1 MRIGLISAEKH
12 CKTHIQGLR
21 SDGYDVTCLG
31 ARPTSIP
38 PSYDA
43 LIVRVASSSHGGE
56 ATARSWMRETGKPA
70 IYEDGLTGI
79 RRELKRLVLDVAV
92 PQRKEDLPKK
102 VCCSEIQDDLAAC
115 AKTYVEARPYDT
127 QEDLSKALRAV
138 LYKKYP
144 DQADRCLSIVPALVA
159 TYHTHMESSV
169 TPSAKTNIYPA
180 TRGDLPTDQK
190 WAATYSVNRMRTVYD
205 NTNKLIDNMPPDARD
220 AFLDIYMQC
229 DADPTL
235 DFRTLL
241 WGSVTARHVFFRKG
255 GRSIFDAKPMDF
267 IMFVMLLSSSED
279 AMQKRPFFTSYK
291 SLTSKGNDSRLPDAV
306 AWFLG
311 LPEPLNAPSVI
322 GNRVEAPKV
331 VGAAPE
337 TNSEPVQATVSAD
350 TVETNSEPV
359 QATVSADTVE
369 SNTEAILTLM
379 DDVSKFRNEI
389 QADVSQIGAGLQET
403 IGYFESRIK
412 ALEERVTQVRLDQI
426 PDSNIGSRIKAL
438 EVGASE
444 TLRQAQTGA
453 RMAVEEMREEL
464 RSDIFDAFDALAAEQ
479 PSGDVSSNPLAALEQ
494 VKAALKAAGFKGT
507 LTLTIE

>member
-1 MRIGLISAEKH
+1 
-12 CKTHIQGLR
+12 
-21 SDGYDVTCLG
+21 
-31 ARPTSIP
+31 
-38 PSYDA
+38 
-43 LIVRVASSSHGGE
+43 
-56 ATARSWMRETGKPA
+56 
-70 IYEDGLTGI
+70 
-79 RRELKRLVLDVAV
+79 
-92 PQRKEDLPKK
+92 
-102 VCCSEIQDDLAAC
+102 
-115 AKTYVEARPYDT
+115 
-127 QEDLSKALRAV
+127 
-138 LYKKYP
+138 
-144 DQADRCLSIVPALVA
+144 
-159 TYHTHMESSV
+159 
-169 TPSAKTNIYPA
+169 
-180 TRGDLPTDQK
+180 
-190 WAATYSVNRMRTVYD
+190 
-205 NTNKLIDNMPPDARD
+205 
-220 AFLDIYMQC
+220 
-229 DADPTL
+229 
-235 DFRTLL
+235 
-241 WGSVTARHVFFRKG
+241 
-255 GRSIFDAKPMDF
+255 
-267 IMFVMLLSSSED
+267 
-279 AMQKRPFFTSYK
+279 MQKRPFFTSYK

-331 VGAAPE
+331 VGAAP
-337 TNSEPVQATVSAD
+337 
-350 TVETNSEPV
+350 ETNSEPV

-464 RSDIFDAFDALAAEQ
+464 RSDISSALDALAAEQ

-494 VKAALKAAGFKGT
+494 VKAALKAAGFTGT